1 MRLQPANM
9 GVGSVPRGMRCGVES
24 VNCLPVGKVRALC
37 VGYLCFL
44 LVVIDC
50 ARTDPSTHERLH
62 SHVLG

>member
-1 MRLQPANM
+1 MRLQPADM
-9 GVGSVPRGMRCGVES
+9 GVESVPRGMRCGVES
-24 VNCLPVGKVRALC
+24 VNCLSVGRVKAPF
-37 VGYLCFL
+37 GYLCFL